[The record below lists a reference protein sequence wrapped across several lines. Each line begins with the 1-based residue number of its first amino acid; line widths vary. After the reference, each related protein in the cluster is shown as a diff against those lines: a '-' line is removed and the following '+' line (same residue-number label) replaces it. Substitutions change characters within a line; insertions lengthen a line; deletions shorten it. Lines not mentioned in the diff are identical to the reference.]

1 MYMYYVPTYRN
12 SYHICIPAVLK
23 LLHVTTHAICAK
35 YVSVNLDRLLDQIQ
49 IKAASSLCLYI
60 VTAKWEKCIS

>member
-1 MYMYYVPTYRN
+1 MYMYYKPTVPTVPTYRN
-12 SYHICIPAVLK
+12 SYHTCIPAVLK

-49 IKAASSLCLYI
+49 IKAAC
-60 VTAKWEKCIS
+60 T